1 MLDEVN
7 ERAVIGGNRPP
18 AYDLE
23 VLTAHKN
30 TAHEFL
36 KVTKQWLDM
45 DLIKTP
51 EHAEQVT
58 DQIDGLRK
66 LWNKIDKARKA
77 EKKPHDDAA
86 QEVQDAFNPLLTK
99 VKTAG
104 DKLKP
109 KLAAYASEQAKI
121 EAKKKAD
128 AEEKARKAA
137 EEAEAARKAAEESND
152 IDAQVEAEEQAK
164 AAAAAQKAAA
174 KKTTTNVKSASGAGR
189 TMSLRKIKEV
199 EITNAN
205 VLFMA
210 IREEPEVQEA
220 LAKAATRIVRASGY
234 DKGKPLPGIKVN
246 EREVMA

>member
-7 ERAVIGGNRPP
+7 ERAGIGHNRPP

-23 VLTAHKN
+23 VLTAHQN

-36 KVTKQWLDM
+36 KVTKQWLD
-45 DLIKTP
+45 LEAIKTP

-109 KLAAYASEQAKI
+109 KLAAYASRRSSKRRRRPRP
-121 EAKKKAD
+121 KKKP
-128 AEEKARKAA
+128 ARPQRKPKPP
-137 EEAEAARKAAEESND
+137 ARPPRNR
-152 IDAQVEAEEQAK
+152 
-164 AAAAAQKAAA
+164 
-174 KKTTTNVKSASGAGR
+174 TTSMHR
-189 TMSLRKIKEV
+189 LRPRNK
-199 EITNAN
+199 
-205 VLFMA
+205 L
-210 IREEPEVQEA
+210 R
-220 LAKAATRIVRASGY
+220 
-234 DKGKPLPGIKVN
+234 PLLRHKRQQP
-246 EREVMA
+246 RRPPPT